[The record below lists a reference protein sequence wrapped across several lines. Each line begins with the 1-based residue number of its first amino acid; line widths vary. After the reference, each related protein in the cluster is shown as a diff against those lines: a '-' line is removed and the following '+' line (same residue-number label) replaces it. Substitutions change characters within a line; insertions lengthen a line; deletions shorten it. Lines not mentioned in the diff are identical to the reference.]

1 MRTDT
6 TLERRQGHQHPPRP
20 PDQPVRVMIADR
32 DGLARS
38 MLRSV
43 LAGSDGIT
51 MVATTGDR
59 REAVQLVS
67 HYHPAV
73 LILDTSLIADGGM
86 GLLRT
91 MTSRAPET
99 RVLTISAV
107 NDDETALAA
116 LKEGS
121 FGHLTKDIPPAKL
134 ARLVKRAAAGEAVVP
149 RRLTAGLLEL
159 VCRLPDTG
167 WRPVRSRLTNREW
180 EIVELLA
187 DGATTQDIADSL
199 VLSTTTVYSHVKS
212 LLRKLGVHSRREA
225 VPAAHTLRLQETMG
239 EKPPHPNPDEP
250 THANAPCGNTRNTPE
265 APATNRRNTRV
276 RTPQRQAATRT

>member
-1 MRTDT
+1 MRTETIED
-6 TLERRQGHQHPPRP
+6 RRQGRRHAPRP
-20 PDQPVRVMIADR
+20 PDQPVRVMIADH

-43 LAGSDGIT
+43 LAESAGISI
-51 MVATTGDR
+51 VATTGDG

-86 GLLRT
+86 GLIRT
-91 MTSRAPET
+91 MVSRAPET
-99 RVLTISAV
+99 RVLTISV

-121 FGHLTKDIPPAKL
+121 FGHLTKDISPANL
-134 ARLVKRAAAGEAVVP
+134 AHLVKRAAAGEAVVP

-159 VCRLPDTG
+159 VCRLPDSG

-187 DGATTQDIADSL
+187 DGASTQDIADSL

-225 VPAAHTLRLQETMG
+225 VRAAHALRLEETVG
-239 EKPPHPNPDEP
+239 EESPRPDWSEP
-250 THANAPCGNTRNTPE
+250 TQSNAPCGNTRSTRE
-265 APATNRRNTRV
+265 ASATNRRTNRV
-276 RTPQRQAATRT
+276 RSPQRQAATRT